1 MGQEE
6 ILRKLTGMTSSR
18 CTPEIVTSLKPN
30 EVFVFGSN
38 QEGEHKSPAAK
49 LAVKQFGAMMGC
61 GEGLFG
67 QSYAIPVH
75 KHRRS
80 KMVKAVAKFI
90 DFAKENI
97 DKNFLVLTIGCGSAG
112 MDAAFVALMFRKA
125 IEVENIFL
133 PKLFIDE
140 LIRYYEIGLEISED
154 CMTLSRY
161 PMDRKGEYSVPYGV
175 EIIGRGAFEGCAGLD
190 VKLPESLKRIEEYAF
205 SDMGL
210 FDYYLRIPSSVSYI
224 DDNAFTS
231 EYVSPRLLVNY
242 QSCAYDF
249 AKRDHRGYK
258 CVDFDEG
265 AFLKKKKEEEELENR
280 GAHSLRNFFSNH
292 QHNYFLHSNSIA
304 SKGQIAI
311 ARDFAVVLNDDGHL
325 TLLGHNDDFRQIDAY
340 ERIVKVAA
348 TFKGYMGLTE
358 SGKVVF
364 GNADEHEYYVAQS
377 WSGVK
382 DIIGCEDHVL
392 AVLQDGS
399 VVCADGPGDWTFSPM
414 HEKTVREWKNIQQI
428 AAGFANVMGLT
439 RDGRVLYHSEDGYTD
454 PHFYDNYSDVVQIDC
469 YSHYYGT
476 DSSMVLHRDGTVSSD
491 TFKGVDSWRD
501 IIQISVGADIAIG
514 LKSDGT
520 IEMADLRDTRYEAKR
535 WKNLVCIECKF
546 FAVVGITREGQILSL
561 FSQP

>member
-1 MGQEE
+1 MGQED

-80 KMVKAVAKFI
+80 KMVKAVSKFI

-140 LIRYYEIGLEISED
+140 LIRYYKIGIEISED
-154 CMTLSRY
+154 CMTLCRY
-161 PMDRKGEYSVPYGV
+161 PMDHKGEYSVPYGI

-205 SDMGL
+205 SDMGF

-231 EYVSPRLLVNY
+231 EYVSPRL
-242 QSCAYDF
+242 
-249 AKRDHRGYK
+249 
-258 CVDFDEG
+258 
-265 AFLKKKKEEEELENR
+265 
-280 GAHSLRNFFSNH
+280 
-292 QHNYFLHSNSIA
+292 
-304 SKGQIAI
+304 
-311 ARDFAVVLNDDGHL
+311 
-325 TLLGHNDDFRQIDAY
+325 
-340 ERIVKVAA
+340 
-348 TFKGYMGLTE
+348 
-358 SGKVVF
+358 
-364 GNADEHEYYVAQS
+364 
-377 WSGVK
+377 
-382 DIIGCEDHVL
+382 
-392 AVLQDGS
+392 
-399 VVCADGPGDWTFSPM
+399 
-414 HEKTVREWKNIQQI
+414 
-428 AAGFANVMGLT
+428 
-439 RDGRVLYHSEDGYTD
+439 
-454 PHFYDNYSDVVQIDC
+454 
-469 YSHYYGT
+469 
-476 DSSMVLHRDGTVSSD
+476 
-491 TFKGVDSWRD
+491 
-501 IIQISVGADIAIG
+501 
-514 LKSDGT
+514 
-520 IEMADLRDTRYEAKR
+520 
-535 WKNLVCIECKF
+535 
-546 FAVVGITREGQILSL
+546 
-561 FSQP
+561 